1 MSDDGRSA
9 SGRTSPVRPLLAATI
24 LVATALAVFGWP
36 SQRTSVRE
44 QLSQARDQAVSAV
57 RSAESAVDTWS
68 RGRSTI
74 TLLSVQLA
82 DARDQSVEAYS
93 TAASLNPPGEVDAR
107 LQNSLTTA
115 VSAAVST
122 VNDVTVLVESERST
136 NTAPDMRQRLRAAV
150 DDLVSAVPP

>member
-1 MSDDGRSA
+1 M
-9 SGRTSPVRPLLAATI
+9 
-24 LVATALAVFGWP
+24 
-36 SQRTSVRE
+36 
-44 QLSQARDQAVSAV
+44 
-57 RSAESAVDTWS
+57 WS

-93 TAASLNPPGEVDAR
+93 TAASLNPPGEVDTR

-136 NTAPDMRQRLRAAV
+136 NTAPNMRQRLRAAV